1 MKPFL
6 LVTGDF
12 VKTGGMDHCNYSLA
26 KHLADRGTE
35 THLVAH
41 RIDRDLA
48 EHPNV
53 RFHRVFKPLN
63 SYFLGGPLISIRGRV
78 EAARVANS
86 GGRVVVN
93 GGNCLWPDVNWVHH
107 LHTKYKPAVAS
118 GPLRRLKAEVEF
130 KAAVVS
136 ERKALTRARLL
147 IATSASIKRELTAA
161 YQVPEKLI
169 HVVGL
174 GIDAAKFRMPAPDE
188 RAAARA
194 ALALIAE
201 RGAVV
206 FVGAVGDRRK
216 GFDTLYAAWK
226 MLCKDPDWDADLIV
240 IGAGSELAAWKGNA
254 IADGLGERIRFLGFN
269 PAAGFVAKVLRA
281 CDVMV
286 SPTRYEGYGLA
297 IQEAVCMGL
306 PAIVSA
312 IAPVTERFEGQ
323 LAELMLRDPES
334 VEDLVDR
341 LHLWRSRRAKFQ
353 AETAT
358 LSCRLRQWSW
368 EDMAARIAEIVDSN
382 PGISL

>member
-53 RFHRVFKPLN
+53 RFHRVPKPLN
-63 SYFLGGPLISIRGRV
+63 SYFLGGPLISRRGRA

-93 GGNCLWPDVNWVHH
+93 GGNCMWPDVNWVHH
-107 LHTKYKPAVAS
+107 LHTRYKPTLAS
-118 GPLRRLKAEVEF
+118 GVLRRLKAEIEF
-130 KAAVVS
+130 RAAVVS
-136 ERKALTRARLL
+136 ERKALSQARLL
-147 IATSASIKRELTAA
+147 IATSESIKRELMAA
-161 YQVPEKLI
+161 YGVPERLI
-169 HVVGL
+169 HIVGL
-174 GIDAAKFRMPAPDE
+174 GIDAAKFRMPALEE
-188 RAAARA
+188 RASARA
-194 ALALIAE
+194 SLALNAK

-216 GFDTLYAAWK
+216 GFDTLYAAWTV
-226 MLCKDPDWDADLIV
+226 LCKDPDWDADLIV
-240 IGAGSELAAWKGNA
+240 IGAGSELAAWKGRA
-254 IADGLGERIRFLGFN
+254 VAAGLSDRIRFLGFN
-269 PAAGFVAKVLRA
+269 PAPNFVAEVLRG

-297 IQEAVCMGL
+297 IQEAVCMAL
-306 PAIVSA
+306 PVIVSA
-312 IAPVTERFEGQ
+312 IAPVTERFEGH
-323 LAELMLRDPES
+323 LAELALPDPES

-341 LHLWRSRRAKFQ
+341 LRLWHSQRARFQ
-353 AETAT
+353 AEAAT

-368 EDMAARIAEIVDSN
+368 EHMAARIAEIIDSTH
-382 PGISL
+382 

>member
-53 RFHRVFKPLN
+53 RFHRVSKPLN
-63 SYFLGGPLISIRGRV
+63 SYFLGGPLISRRGRV
-78 EAARVANS
+78 EAARVANG

-93 GGNCLWPDVNWVHH
+93 GGNCMWPDVNWVHH

-118 GPLRRLKAEVEF
+118 GSLRRLKAEVEF
-130 KAAVVS
+130 RAAVVS
-136 ERKALTRARLL
+136 ERKALTQARLL
-147 IATSASIKRELTAA
+147 IATSQSIKRELMAA
-161 YQVPEKLI
+161 YEVPDKLI
-169 HVVGL
+169 HIVGL
-174 GIDAAKFRMPAPDE
+174 GIDAAKFRMPTPEE
-188 RAAARA
+188 RASARA
-194 ALALIAE
+194 SLALNGE

-216 GFDTLYAAWK
+216 GFDTLYSAWK
-226 MLCKDPDWDADLIV
+226 ILCNDPAWDADLIV
-240 IGAGSELAAWKGNA
+240 VGAGSELAGWKANA
-254 IADGLGERIRFLGFN
+254 VGDRLSDRIRFLGFN
-269 PAAGFVAKVLRA
+269 PAPGFVAEVLRGS
-281 CDVMV
+281 DVMV

-306 PAIVSA
+306 PVIVSA
-312 IAPVTERFEGQ
+312 IAPVTERFDGL
-323 LAELMLRDPES
+323 LAELALPDPDN
-334 VEDLVDR
+334 VGDLVDR
-341 LHLWRSRRAKFQ
+341 FRLWRSQRTKFQ
-353 AETAT
+353 AEAAT

-368 EDMAARIAEIVDSN
+368 EDMAARIAEIIDSN
-382 PGISL
+382 P